1 MMSAATARNLRI
13 TEDDDVLAGLY
24 LPQKRL
30 PTRLLFDAAGVEL
43 FAKVTGLDGYYPAR
57 IEAALLRKHL
67 PQIAQQAGANA
78 RVLEL
83 GSGDPLTT
91 RMLLRAL
98 ERPNSYVPIDLAG
111 DLLERTVLLVRHAVP
126 GLEVQPLLAD
136 YTRPFEL
143 PVPQH
148 AAAKSLIIAPRGA
161 LDTLEPGEARAVLA
175 LLGRIVGPD
184 RLMLLGA
191 DGTRDIERLERAYD
205 DEHGVTAAFDK
216 NILAHLN
223 RTRGA
228 TFDLDA
234 FEHRAVWNSDASR
247 MELHLVS
254 TRRQD
259 VHIGAVSFSFAAGES
274 IVTEHSYKHTPPA
287 MQALLAAGG
296 WRPRQVFTSSEVPY
310 RLWLCESS
318 TDGQDRFL
326 STRRGGR

>member
-13 TEDDDVLAGLY
+13 TDEDDVLAGLY
-24 LPQKRL
+24 AAQKRL
-30 PTRLLFDAAGVEL
+30 PTRLLFDARGVEL
-43 FAKVTGLDGYYPAR
+43 AAKLSELDAYYPAR
-57 IEAALLRKHL
+57 IEATLLRKHVQ
-67 PQIAQQAGANA
+67 QIAQQVGPNA
-78 RVLEL
+78 RVIEL

-91 RMLLRAL
+91 RLLLRAL
-98 ERPNSYVPIDLAG
+98 DRPNSYVPVDLAG
-111 DLLERTVLLVRHAVP
+111 DALAQTALLVRHAVP

-136 YTRPFEL
+136 HTQPFEL
-143 PVPQH
+143 PTPQH
-148 AAAKSLIIAPRGA
+148 AFAKSIVVAPRGV
-161 LDTLEPGEARAVLA
+161 LDTLEPGEARALLA

-184 RLMLLGA
+184 RLLLVGA

-234 FEHRAVWNSDASR
+234 FEHHAVWNSEASR

-254 TRRQD
+254 TRRQS
-259 VHIGAVSFSFAAGES
+259 VRIGAATISFAVGES

-296 WRPRQVFTSSEVPY
+296 WRPRQVFTSSELPY

-318 TDGQDRFL
+318 ADGQDRFL
-326 STRRGGR
+326 PARRGSR